1 MKTKLRIAL
10 GALLAIALFVV
21 ALPISSAAPPS
32 PITVLASSPDH
43 QERGERTHVKQGQEV
58 GKRVKQLQK
67 LNKNVGA
74 ALEKFE
80 ENERRTQNGHKPKHD
95 ASFSATI
102 DPDSGAPPK
111 AALKMTDRATN
122 PFRKVAFVSPQEPD
136 YSTYGAELIFIPS
149 YVTDSE
155 WQGTVIING
164 FDPSGAFLGQYV
176 ADVAMVANATQTL
189 DVVYE
194 LSYSDGVGYITY
206 GNPGFELGTP
216 TYEQPVNLIS
226 SARKPDFRKTSFEPS
241 PAVAPQLICPFGCP
255 VRPRVQ
261 WVMKCTAI
269 GSAGIAA
276 RCGIGLLLGGGPYV
290 PCQLAG
296 SAGVFTVCTL
306 TAIFRS

>member
-10 GALLAIALFVV
+10 GALLGIALFVV

-32 PITVLASSPDH
+32 PITVAASSPNH
-43 QERGERTHVKQGQEV
+43 QERGERTHVKQGKEV

-67 LNKNVGA
+67 FNKNVDA

-80 ENERRTQNGHKPKHD
+80 QNERRTQNGHKPKHN

-111 AALKMTDRATN
+111 AAMKMTDTGTT

-164 FDPSGAFLGQYV
+164 FDPYGAFLGQYV
-176 ADVAMVANATQTL
+176 ADVAMVADATQTL

-194 LSYSDGVGYITY
+194 LSYSDGVGYVTY
-206 GNPGFELGTP
+206 GNPGFDLGTP
-216 TYEQPVNLIS
+216 TYEQPVNLIV
-226 SARKPDFRKTSFEPS
+226 SARKPDFRKTNFEPS
-241 PAVAPQLICPFGCP
+241 PAVAPQLICPLGCP
-255 VRPRVQ
+255 IRPRVR
-261 WVMKCTAI
+261 WVIKCTAI
-269 GSAGIAA
+269 GTAASAV
-276 RCGIGLLLGGGPYV
+276 RCGVVGLFGGAPWV
-290 PCQLAG
+290 PCTAG
-296 SAGVFTVCTL
+296 GAAGFLTGCTL
-306 TAIFRS
+306 VAIFGN